1 MGYKKFRS
9 KQRQSLTENTFHD
22 KEKIIDPGECLQLNE
37 TDFLFNLLN
46 ERTGAPDLYGKL
58 PGPRGPAIGRGMD
71 ELDDF
76 SDEETTH
83 LTEPIYNGSQRS
95 YMETKGWDVFRVL
108 PPEAD
113 SSSEATAK
121 WLGISVK
128 ILKVVAYVMTFLVVL
143 VCGVVT
149 KGTTLFMASQIKLNK
164 KVTYCN
170 HDLERAQEFEATV
183 STPERVAWTWCIFFA
198 FLIPE
203 LGTLFRSARICIFK
217 TSRRSSFADFFVVW
231 LFESCH
237 VVGVALLFFIVLPEL
252 DVVKGAMLTN
262 CLCFIPA
269 CLGLMSRH
277 QKESKRWMKV
287 MGDLIAIGG
296 QATGFF
302 IWPIVE
308 VGRGNTV
315 TWTVPVAIF
324 LTSAGWW
331 ENYVD
336 RRSPLAPIKELGRI
350 KDRLKK
356 TRYFVYS
363 FVSFWKMILFFGSM
377 LLFLH
382 LRGNP
387 VGPLFSEFF
396 NAWDKHPI
404 NVTRVLERDPY
415 NPIPD
420 LEDVSKLEEIRQI
433 PSNGSAP
440 QYVLAIQVISAYLA
454 YIFGKFA
461 CKICIQG
468 FSFAFPVNLT
478 IPVTISLLISA
489 CGLRTED
496 PCFWKNSIPHY
507 LYWECPAGDFLADFI
522 SNQHGWIWI
531 VWLLSQTWITLHVWA
546 PQCERLAST
555 EKLFVTPMYCSLL
568 IDQSLCL
575 NRRRDDE
582 GEVKTEELEL
592 DRVGM
597 DDNDIS
603 QYYETISIHTES
615 SQPSNVKTKTSDS
628 ITRIY
633 ACATMWHETKGEM
646 MEMMKSLF
654 RMDEDQSARRVAQKY
669 LKVVDPDYYEF
680 ETHIYFDDAFE
691 ISDVCDEWAQVNQ
704 FVRMFVAC
712 IDEAGSSVH
721 QTNIRLR
728 PPKKVPTPYGGR
740 LIYTLPGKT
749 KMIIHMKDKS
759 KIRHKKRWSQCMYMY
774 YLLGHKLM
782 ELPISVDRKEIL
794 AENTYLLTLDGDIDF
809 QAPAVTLLVDLM
821 KKNKNLGAAC
831 GRIHPVGSGPMVW
844 YQLFEYAIGHWLQK
858 ATEHMIGCVMCSPG
872 CFSLFRAKALMDDNV
887 MRKYTTKSDEPRHYV
902 QYDQGEDRWLC
913 TLLLQRGYRVEYSAA
928 SDAYTHCPE
937 GFGEFFNQR
946 RRWVPST
953 IANIFDLLMDYKATV
968 KINDNISLP
977 YVWYQ
982 AMLMM
987 GTIIGPGTIFL
998 MLVGAF
1004 VAAFKIGNWQSFQ
1017 YNLIPIVA
1025 YMVVCLSC
1033 KDKWQLL
1040 MSQLLSTFYAL
1051 IMMAVIVGT
1060 ALQLGEDGLGS
1071 PSAIFLISMTGSF
1084 FIAACLHPQEF
1095 WCVVPG
1101 IIYLLCIP
1109 SMYLLL
1115 IIYSITNLNVVSW
1128 GTREVAVKKTKKEL
1142 EEEKKK
1148 ATTSAKKA
1156 KKEGLWG
1163 LLSGV
1168 GGEGDEEEGGIDVS
1182 LGNILRVM
1190 LFTHKKESKD
1200 REQLLRI
1207 ADSLD
1212 TLTKRLDHIEGVID
1226 PQSHSHKQRRKSS
1239 KISMR
1244 GETMTAVSEGG
1255 EDLDMDTEEDDSHT
1269 TEPKEERDDLINP
1282 YWIEDRDLG
1291 RGEVDYL
1298 SGAEVQFW
1306 KDLIEKYLHPLDSDS
1321 AKQAKIAAGLRE
1333 LRDKCVFFFSMFNA
1347 LFVLIVF
1354 MLTLNKDTLYIAW
1367 PLGVKENITVTE
1379 DNQILISKE
1388 FLHLEPI
1395 GIVLVFFF
1403 FAIIVIQFIAMLFHR
1418 FGTISHILA
1427 STELNCCRQ
1436 KEDVLSDEA
1445 LIEKNAVEIVK
1456 QMQKLR
1462 GIDGEYDSDSAS
1474 SNRLA
1479 HRRTIQNLERNR
1491 QKKRAIGTLDVAF
1504 KKRFFAMSA
1513 EGEVQEGA
1521 GETGGVR
1528 TNKGSQTP
1536 ILGARLPMRRET
1548 MKAIE
1553 HARDQLISERKQ
1565 SKMQTLGASNPYNN
1579 NKDKH
1584 RKNTRLD
1591 SDTVDR
1597 VFTPNGGLDNQAFD
1611 GPGSSNTDDEASSTT
1626 RNGSNRLRSNYVI
1639 DRNASSSDQGN
1650 SSSAT
1655 SKM

>member
-1 MGYKKFRS
+1 MGP
-9 KQRQSLTENTFHD
+9 QE
-22 KEKIIDPGECLQLNE
+22 I
-37 TDFLFNLLN
+37 
-46 ERTGAPDLYGKL
+46 YGKGSRGL
-58 PGPRGPAIGRGMD
+58 LGPRPGMED
-71 ELDDF
+71 VDF
-76 SDEETTH
+76 SDDDTTP
-83 LTEPIYNGSQRS
+83 LTESIYNGSQRS
-95 YMETKGWDVFRVL
+95 NMETKGWDVFRVL
-108 PPEAD
+108 PPEQD
-113 SSSEATAK
+113 SSSENIQK
-121 WLGISVK
+121 WLGNAVK
-128 ILKVVAYVMTFLVVL
+128 FLKVFAYMFTFVVVL

-149 KGTTLFMASQIKLNK
+149 KGTTLFMASQLKPDRTIE
-164 KVTYCN
+164 YCN
-170 HDLERAQEFEATV
+170 HELERGKNYAAKISVQ
-183 STPERVAWTWCIFFA
+183 ERVAWTWCIFFA
-198 FLIPE
+198 FLVPE
-203 LGTLFRSARICIFK
+203 LGTTFRSARICVFK
-217 TSRRSSFADFFVVW
+217 SCRRSSFSDFLVVW
-231 LFESCH
+231 VFESMH
-237 VVGVALLFFIVLPEL
+237 IVGLSLLMFVVLPEL

-269 CLGLMSRH
+269 VLGLASRH
-277 QKESKRWMKV
+277 HKESKRFLKV
-287 MGDLIAIGG
+287 IMDLVAIAG
-296 QATGFF
+296 QCTGLF

-308 VGRGNTV
+308 FQNNNF
-315 TWTVPVAIF
+315 VAGTIPIAVF

-336 RRSPLAPIKELGRI
+336 RRSPLAPVRQLGRI
-350 KDRLKK
+350 KDRLKR
-356 TRYFVYS
+356 TRYFIYF
-363 FVSFWKMILFFGSM
+363 FVSVWKILLFFSSM
-377 LLFLH
+377 LLFLN
-382 LRGNP
+382 LNGAQI
-387 VGPLFSEFF
+387 GPLFSEFKSSF
-396 NAWDKHPI
+396 VSHNI
-404 NVTRVLERDPY
+404 NITRVLDRAGPL
-415 NPIPD
+415 PD
-420 LEDVSKLEEIRQI
+420 LPGGQKLEEFLQI
-433 PSNGSAP
+433 LSVGSTP
-440 QYVLAIQVISAYLA
+440 FYVLLIQITSAYLA

-478 IPVTISLLISA
+478 IPVVVSLLISA
-489 CGLRTED
+489 CGLRNGD
-496 PCFWKNSIPHY
+496 PCFFKGSIPDY
-507 LYWECPAGDFLADFI
+507 LYWTCPNGDFLNDFI
-522 SNQHGWIWI
+522 SNDHAWIWLI
-531 VWLLSQTWITLHVWA
+531 WLLSQTWVTLHIWS

-555 EKLFVTPMYCSLL
+555 EKLFVTPMYVSLL

-615 SQPSNVKTKTSDS
+615 SQPTTTKTKTSDS

-633 ACATMWHETKGEM
+633 ACATMWHETKSEM
-646 MEMMKSLF
+646 LEMMKSLF

-691 ISDVCDEWAQVNQ
+691 LSDVCDDWGQVNQ
-704 FVRMFVAC
+704 FVRLFVNC
-712 IDEAGSSVH
+712 VDEAGSYIH

-749 KMIIHMKDKS
+749 KMIIHLKDKS

-809 QAPAVTLLVDLM
+809 QPPAVTLLVDLM

-887 MRKYTTKSDEPRHYV
+887 MRKYTTMSSLPRHYV

-928 SDAYTHCPE
+928 SDAYTACPE
-937 GFGEFFNQR
+937 GFSEFFNQR
-946 RRWVPST
+946 RRWIPST
-953 IANIFDLLMDYKATV
+953 IANIFDLIMDYKATV

-977 YVWYQ
+977 YIWYQ

-987 GTIIGPGTIFL
+987 GTVIGPGTIFL
-998 MLVGAF
+998 MLTGAF
-1004 VAAFKIGNWQSFQ
+1004 VAAFKIGNWVAFQ
-1017 YNLIPIVA
+1017 YNLIPIVV
-1025 YMVVCLSC
+1025 YTGVCLLC
-1033 KDKWQLL
+1033 KAKWQLL
-1040 MSQLLSTFYAL
+1040 LSQLLSTFYAL
-1051 IMMAVIVGT
+1051 VMMAVIVGT

-1071 PSAIFLISMTGSF
+1071 PSAIFLITMTGSF
-1084 FIAACLHPQEF
+1084 FVAACLHPQEF

-1101 IIYLLCIP
+1101 LIYLLCIP

-1142 EEEKKK
+1142 EAERKEALAAVKSKKK
-1148 ATTSAKKA
+1148 A
-1156 KKEGLWG
+1156 GIWG
-1163 LLSGV
+1163 LIQ
-1168 GGEGDEEEGGIDVS
+1168 GGEESGDDEGGIDIS
-1182 LGNILRVM
+1182 IGNILRVM
-1190 LFTHKKESKD
+1190 AFTHKKESQDK
-1200 REQLLRI
+1200 EQLVRI

-1212 TLTKRLDHIEGVID
+1212 SLTKRLDHIEGVID
-1226 PQSHSHKQRRKSS
+1226 PHNTGPKQRRKSS
-1239 KISMR
+1239 RLSLR
-1244 GETMTAVSEGG
+1244 GEAMTAVSEGG
-1255 EDLDMDTEEDDSHT
+1255 ESVDMDTEEDASHT

-1282 YWIEDRDLG
+1282 FWIEDRDLG

-1298 SGAEVQFW
+1298 SGPEIQFW
-1306 KDLIEKYLHPLDSDS
+1306 KDLIEKYLYPIDADK
-1321 AKQAKIAAGLRE
+1321 AKQAEIAKGLKE
-1333 LRDKCVFFFSMFNA
+1333 LRDATVFYFAMGNSIFII
-1347 LFVLIVF
+1347 IVF
-1354 MLTLNKDTLYIAW
+1354 LLTLNKDKIYIQW
-1367 PLGVKENITVTE
+1367 PFGIKENITINE
-1379 DNQILISKE
+1379 DTLEVLITKE
-1388 FLHLEPI
+1388 YLHLEPI

-1403 FAIIVIQFIAMLFHR
+1403 FGIVVIQFIAMLFHR

-1427 STELNCCRQ
+1427 STDLNCCTK

-1456 QMQKLR
+1456 QMQRLKN
-1462 GIDGEYDSDSAS
+1462 IDGDYDSDSAA

-1479 HRRTIQNLERNR
+1479 QRRTIQNLERNR

-1504 KKRFFAMSA
+1504 KKRFFALS
-1513 EGEVQEGA
+1513 GEDDA
-1521 GETGGVR
+1521 PGGQ
-1528 TNKGSQTP
+1528 NDGNGSQKMNINQTP
-1536 ILGARLPMRRET
+1536 ILGAKLPMRRET
-1548 MKAIE
+1548 LKAIE
-1553 HARDQLISERKQ
+1553 QARDNLISNLHSERKGG
-1565 SKMQTLGASNPYNN
+1565 SKMQTLGASNPHNN

-1584 RKNTRLD
+1584 RGNTRITG
-1591 SDTVDR
+1591 DTVER
-1597 VFTPNGGLDNQAFD
+1597 VFTPNGGLDNQGFD
-1611 GPGSSNTDDEASSTT
+1611 APSSNTDDEASSTP
-1626 RNGSNRLRSNYVI
+1626 RNSSNRLHVPWK
-1639 DRNASSSDQGN
+1639 DKNASSSDQGN
-1650 SSSAT
+1650 TSSAT